1 MAEQLDPRQRKRE
14 RLVTVDLGNGFSVQ
28 AKRCDLPMMLFEG
41 VVPTPLMAA
50 AEKFIKNRE
59 EFPSDRMDD
68 LTEDERPQML
78 EVLRAHAV
86 NVVVNPTVVPM
97 DDGVEDHMPVT
108 LFDLQELLAIWSQTA
123 VLPKVGAAEAATF
136 RVRQRSTL
144 ESIPRPR
151 QDIRPEPEP
160 VVAALIERRGA

>member
-1 MAEQLDPRQRKRE
+1 MSEQLDPRQRKRE
-14 RLVTVDLGNGFSVQ
+14 RIITVDLGNGFSVQ

-59 EFPSDRMDD
+59 EFPSDRMND
-68 LTEDERPQML
+68 LTEEERPQML
-78 EVLRAHAV
+78 DILRAHAV
-86 NVVVNPTVVPM
+86 NVVVNPVVVPQ
-97 DDGVEDHMPVT
+97 DDGIDEHMPVT

-144 ESIPRPR
+144 ESLSRPR
-151 QDIRPEPEP
+151 QDVRAESQS
-160 VVAALIERRGA
+160 VVAPSIERRGA